1 MTRETI
7 KNWIMVVIPVGMII
21 ALFALRSTLVRVGSV
36 GMVQMQDER
45 IAANVADSV
54 RLLYDYRENG
64 DKDLEYTF
72 LEFGAKGC
80 ISCRKMERV
89 MEEVKR
95 DFSGRV
101 KVRFL
106 NVSEKEAQEW
116 TKFFGVVVIPTQIV
130 LDRTGR
136 EVFRHT
142 GFISA
147 EDLSKVFK

>member
-7 KNWIMVVIPVGMII
+7 KKWSMAAIPVGMIV
-21 ALFALRSTLVRVGSV
+21 ALFALRSTLVEVGSV
-36 GMVQMQDER
+36 GMAQMQDER

-64 DKDLEYTF
+64 DKNLEYTF

-95 DFSGRV
+95 DFAGRV

-130 LDRTGR
+130 LDPTGR